1 MGVSSR
7 ECPRVDTG
15 GWARWPGAGEVWAAQ
30 LSGTT
35 GGNQEGRGSSLRA
48 RGVGGLSQ
56 HPASPW
62 PAPSQAGAWIVL
74 SAPCR
79 ALCGTP
85 ASLIPD
91 LTRSSPKV
99 TQMWLK
105 AADSGFLGGLAAEG
119 G

>member
-1 MGVSSR
+1 MAWGRRSLGCSVVWNDRR
-7 ECPRVDTG
+7 EPG
-15 GWARWPGAGEVWAAQ
+15 GKGLLTAG
-30 LSGTT
+30 LG
-35 GGNQEGRGSSLRA
+35 GRG
-48 RGVGGLSQ
+48 VSQ